1 MAYALYTT
9 CLLDDIPGTIFS
21 EMGNTGKLINNEIF
35 VRLLKTFGHSPTAV
49 VILLMFVFGFLAF
62 CDGKSS
68 KYKIASLAGVFHGI
82 MHVVLMISSFSFFAW
97 FNDAVLGIQND
108 AVRMLTMSAEVFFVG
123 GFISGVIIG
132 FFVD

>member
-1 MAYALYTT
+1 
-9 CLLDDIPGTIFS
+9 
-21 EMGNTGKLINNEIF
+21 
-35 VRLLKTFGHSPTAV
+35 
-49 VILLMFVFGFLAF
+49 
-62 CDGKSS
+62 
-68 KYKIASLAGVFHGI
+68 